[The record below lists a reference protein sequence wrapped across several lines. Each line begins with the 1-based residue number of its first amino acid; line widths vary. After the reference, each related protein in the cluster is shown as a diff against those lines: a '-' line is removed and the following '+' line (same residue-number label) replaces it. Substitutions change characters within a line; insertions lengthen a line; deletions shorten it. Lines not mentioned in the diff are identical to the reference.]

1 MKCLSCANSWQRT
14 KLIEYITL
22 LSSCPKCGSRF
33 ILRNDLLMAI
43 YNFFKKSF
51 FKQKKFW
58 SYRIKGR
65 RNMIILI
72 VMSMGVTIFCFL
84 YGYYS
89 YGILSSISAYLFFNG
104 HYYLGFMPLLWGL
117 WNLYG
122 TNSEK
127 DILFGNKLDIIMV
140 FSGTFLLVFG
150 IILTLIIFLIVPWF
164 YKTL

>member
-1 MKCLSCANSWQRT
+1 
-14 KLIEYITL
+14 
-22 LSSCPKCGSRF
+22 
-33 ILRNDLLMAI
+33 
-43 YNFFKKSF
+43 
-51 FKQKKFW
+51 
-58 SYRIKGR
+58 
-65 RNMIILI
+65 MIILI

-89 YGILSSISAYLFFNG
+89 YAIVASISAYLFFNG

-164 YKTL
+164 YKAL